1 MNSDRLKQTLMRH
14 EGTGPVV
21 KRRFFP
27 YKCPAGKLTIGI
39 GRNIQE
45 VGISE
50 AEAEFMLDNDIA
62 AAVELCRRMFPVFD
76 SLDDVRQEVLVNM
89 MFNMGYDRLSGFKRF
104 IAAVNVKDFIEAA
117 NQMEDSAWYEQV
129 GKKPGQ
135 RAYELRMMML
145 TGKIS

>member
-1 MNSDRLKQTLMRH
+1 MNLDRLKQTLMRH

-21 KRRFFP
+21 NRRFFP

-50 AEAEFMLDNDIA
+50 AEAEFMLENDIA

-89 MFNMGYDRLSGFKRF
+89 MFNMGYATFSQFKRF
-104 IAAVNVKDFIEAA
+104 QSAVNAGDWTLAA
-117 NQMEDSAWYEQV
+117 KSMEESRWYKQV
-129 GKKPGQ
+129 GQKPGQ

-145 TGKIS
+145 TGSVD